1 MHFALVDSHCHL
13 DSFKKKQ
20 MDELPSDILPVTSGY
35 SHKSNLKNAEIA
47 KTLRI
52 PFCLGVAPQTAVF
65 EGLAK
70 LDEWEGFIR
79 SQAPNAIGEIGLDY
93 HWGKEEKHFSDEA
106 ALFRR
111 MLDLADGMELPI
123 VLHTRKAEEKVLDF
137 LHSYGWKKPF
147 MMHFFS
153 GDAETARR
161 AIKMG
166 GIISIPPLHSK
177 DRRKTIEAI
186 PLEKLVSET
195 DAPYITRGIE
205 GVRDAAQYI
214 SEVKSI
220 PFEKAAE
227 ATARNSATFFNFSL

>member
-1 MHFALVDSHCHL
+1 MPARLVDSHCHL

-20 MDELPSDILPVTSGY
+20 MEELPEDILPVTSGY
-35 SHKSNLKNAEIA
+35 SHKSNKKTVEIA
-47 KTLRI
+47 RALKI
-52 PFCLGVAPQTAVF
+52 PFCLGIAPQTAVF

-70 LDEWEGFIR
+70 LDEWENFIR

-93 HWGKEEKHFSDEA
+93 HWGKVEKHFSDEA
-106 ALFRR
+106 ALFKR
-111 MLDLADGMELPI
+111 MLDLADGIGLPI
-123 VLHTRKAEEKVLDF
+123 VLHTRKAEDRCLDA
-137 LHSYGWKKPF
+137 LQSYGWKKPF

-153 GDAETARR
+153 GEAETAVR
-161 AIKMG
+161 AVKAG

-205 GVRDAAQYI
+205 GVRDAVQYI
-214 SEVKSI
+214 AEVKNI

-227 ATARNSATFFNFSL
+227 ATAKNSAKFFGFRL